1 MALAVLVTSQKSVGL
16 STQEIKLTD
25 TTLSTEVKYSKEGKI
40 GLKSN
45 NSISIQEKLCLNLN
59 NDKYLKII
67 KIIFQYYMKNKLM
80 ISMTVG
86 EPEKKFS
93 INSIKSDT

>member
-25 TTLSTEVKYSKEGKI
+25 TTFSTAVKYSKEGKI

-45 NSISIQEKLCLNLN
+45 NSISIQEKL
-59 NDKYLKII
+59 
-67 KIIFQYYMKNKLM
+67 
-80 ISMTVG
+80 
-86 EPEKKFS
+86 
-93 INSIKSDT
+93 